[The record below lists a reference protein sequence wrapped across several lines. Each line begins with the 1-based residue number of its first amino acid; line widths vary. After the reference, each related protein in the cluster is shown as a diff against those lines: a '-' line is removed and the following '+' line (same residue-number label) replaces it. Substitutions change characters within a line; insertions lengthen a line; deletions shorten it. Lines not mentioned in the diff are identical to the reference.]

1 MKYSTQRRIHVMILS
16 GRLSPFPV
24 GVRSV
29 EDRTQDQKPF
39 SGLANSS
46 KKGTTISQ
54 NRKVVRVFEVSI
66 LMLNQTISFSLVH
79 SRYVAKRD

>member
-46 KKGTTISQ
+46 KKGKLSHKIEKWCVYL
-54 NRKVVRVFEVSI
+54 RF
-66 LMLNQTISFSLVH
+66 LLC
-79 SRYVAKRD
+79 